1 MAKPWKEYGRY
12 GSVGLELLLSI
23 AVGYF
28 LGRWIDRRFF
38 HEAGWATGIGALLG
52 VYAGF
57 RQLFKTA
64 KRMQQD
70 VEDAERMDRGEDPW
84 AEGTG
89 PPAAEERPKAKEGTA
104 PTKDEGDGRS

>member
-1 MAKPWKEYGRY
+1 VPKPWKEYGRY
-12 GSVGLELLLSI
+12 GSVGLELILSM

-57 RQLFKTA
+57 RTLFRTA

-70 VEDAERMDRGEDPW
+70 VEDAERMERGEDPW
-84 AEGTG
+84 ADGGADEPS
-89 PPAAEERPKAKEGTA
+89 PPAKPRK
-104 PTKDEGDGRS
+104 GDGDGVP